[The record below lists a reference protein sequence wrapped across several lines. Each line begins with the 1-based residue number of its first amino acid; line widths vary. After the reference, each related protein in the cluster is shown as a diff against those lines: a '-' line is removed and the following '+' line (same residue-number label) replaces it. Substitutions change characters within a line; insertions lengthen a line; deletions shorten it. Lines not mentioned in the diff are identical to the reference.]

1 MGGDS
6 KYLGLWYVAPYAIGL
21 LLFTAFPFVASF
33 YLSFTDYNLLSEPEW
48 VGLANYEKLFTRDRT
63 FDKSLRVTLTYVFL
77 TVPIKLAFALFIA
90 VVLNY
95 RLRGINLFRTAY
107 YVPSILG
114 GSIAIAVLWR
124 YMFAQE
130 GLVNMIVVAFG
141 GEPINWFGDPQNALF
156 TITLLRC
163 WQFGSAMVI
172 FLAALQSVDKSLYE
186 AARIDGAGAWQ
197 IFRYITLPLITPV
210 IFFNLIMQTVQAFQ
224 EFNGPYIITQGG
236 PLKNTYFL
244 PLYIYDEAFK
254 NFDMGYASAIAWV
267 LFSII
272 MLLTLIAFWSSKKWV
287 YYAGDKRN

>member
-1 MGGDS
+1 
-6 KYLGLWYVAPYAIGL
+6 
-21 LLFTAFPFVASF
+21 
-33 YLSFTDYNLLSEPEW
+33 
-48 VGLANYEKLFTRDRT
+48 
-63 FDKSLRVTLTYVFL
+63 VTLTYVFT

-90 VVLNY
+90 VVLNDK
-95 RLRGINLFRTAY
+95 LRGINLFRTAY

-124 YMFAQE
+124 YIFAE
-130 GLVNMIVVAFG
+130 AGLINMIITAFG
-141 GEPINWFGDPQNALF
+141 GEPVNWFGDPDNALM
-156 TITLLRC
+156 TITILRC

-172 FLAALQSVDKSLYE
+172 FLAALQSMDKSLYE
-186 AARIDGAGAWQ
+186 AASIDGAGNWQ

-210 IFFNLIMQTVQAFQ
+210 IFLNLIMQTVQAFQ
-224 EFNGPYIITQGG
+224 EFNGPYIITEGG
-236 PLKNTYFL
+236 PLKNTYLL

-272 MLLTLIAFWSSKKWV
+272 MVLTLIAFWSSKKWV